1 MDTPLYSVRM
11 RASCRGQHLSGA
23 ERIVP
28 ETAVSEVTAA
38 LTGRAMGCAGSAPDE
53 IYCSVERV
61 DRDSVRYARLPDVAT
76 YQVNSWQ
83 DGHRLAGVLLS
94 RAGVQVNVADKALQL
109 LTRGAGP
116 GGSVMRGAMIM
127 DAGTGKRLEPD
138 PSRGVRVSRMDL
150 TLECR
155 PGVEHEMLSLS
166 LGHHRV
172 IEALVLAGKVL
183 CAPGIIAELCWSD
196 SPEYTT
202 GYVADPQGGYQRISA
217 LKSDGDP
224 HGGRVFFVNL
234 EGVSLTELVA
244 YLELQAVLFDVP
256 GKISEPLEWM
266 SDNE

>member
-1 MDTPLYSVRM
+1 V
-11 RASCRGQHLSGA
+11 
-23 ERIVP
+23 
-28 ETAVSEVTAA
+28 
-38 LTGRAMGCAGSAPDE
+38 
-53 IYCSVERV
+53 
-61 DRDSVRYARLPDVAT
+61 T
-76 YQVNSWQ
+76 YQVKSWQ
-83 DGHRLAGVLLS
+83 SGHRLAGHLLS
-94 RAGVQVNVADKALQL
+94 KAGVIENVADEAIRL
-109 LTRGAGP
+109 LTHGAGP
-116 GGSVMRGAMIM
+116 GVSVMRGAMIM
-127 DAGTGKRLEPD
+127 DAKTGERLEPD

-150 TLECR
+150 TPECR
-155 PGVEHEMLSLS
+155 STVEQEMLSLG
-166 LGHHRV
+166 LGHRRV

-183 CAPGIIAELCWSD
+183 CAPGVVAELCWSD

-244 YLELQAVLFDVP
+244 YLELQAVLFDAP